1 MIIGGVVFG
10 ILFDTVF
17 GMLEKSI
24 AHNKNC
30 AANKF
35 IQKFDDQD
43 GQAPSSNSAAEDDTQ
58 KFRNILINLSLVCAI
73 VSPALIIGHYEG
85 WTFGES
91 IYFAIVTATTGECR
105 CLLLIHVHLWEI
117 HLMSFHLIYINN
129 LQWGM
134 EILAHNS

>member
-10 ILFDTVF
+10 ILFDTVL

-24 AHNKNC
+24 SDNKNC

-43 GQAPSSNSAAEDDTQ
+43 EQAPCFNSTAEDDPQ
-58 KFRNILINLSLVCAI
+58 KFRNILINISLVCAI
-73 VSPALIIGHYEG
+73 VAPALIIGHYEG
-85 WTFGES
+85 WTFGEA

-105 CLLLIHVHLWEI
+105 CLLFIYVNLWE
-117 HLMSFHLIYINN
+117 LCLIPLNISHVY
-129 LQWGM
+129 
-134 EILAHNS
+134 A